1 MSLYANGWF
10 TVQGLF
16 GTVGAVV
23 LFCGRIPQPAVE
35 TPQLSTK
42 LNECKRLINKCLM
55 SYGLRATSY
64 EYKLRVT
71 STNYGLRVA
80 CTYSFHLYL
89 VAISYLVARSS

>member
-64 EYKLRVT
+64 EYELRVT

-89 VAISYLVARSS
+89 VAILYLVSRIL

>member
-71 STNYGLRVA
+71 SGMYILFPLVSRG
-80 CTYSFHLYL
+80 YL
-89 VAISYLVARSS
+89 VSCSP